1 MATQSIFCH
10 PESNARLPDGQEGSP
25 LTIERGDPSHS
36 FRVTT
41 NQHRHH

>member
-1 MATQSIFCH
+1 MAIQSIFCH
-10 PESNARLPDGQEGSP
+10 PESNEGSP

-41 NQHRHH
+41 NQHRHHWVAQ